1 MMSADAM
8 VGADVVVEGDSG
20 GGSVEPCCP
29 WGGGSAEIL
38 KQSRSAG
45 SSLRIKRCFYGGRR
59 SLRSI
64 YIGSSLVLAGA
75 MEVESVCLPS

>member
-1 MMSADAM
+1 MWWWKETVEEAVLSR
-8 VGADVVVEGDSG
+8 VVHG
-20 GGSVEPCCP
+20 
-29 WGGGSAEIL
+29 GGGSAEML